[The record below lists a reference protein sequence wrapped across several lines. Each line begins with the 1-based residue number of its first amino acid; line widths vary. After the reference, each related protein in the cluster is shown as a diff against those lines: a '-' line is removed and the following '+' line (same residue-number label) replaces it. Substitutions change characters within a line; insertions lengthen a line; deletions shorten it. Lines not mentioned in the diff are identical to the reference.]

1 MWDKSKV
8 KNTREG
14 QNYSG
19 LQSLPAHVKTYINDE
34 LAKHIPQFGRPP
46 HVGVQFDATNWLLA
60 FKKTFSQAQYDLSSK
75 SIVVC

>member
-34 LAKHIPQFGRPP
+34 LAKHI
-46 HVGVQFDATNWLLA
+46 A